1 MLRSK
6 TWIHKLLLS
15 SSFTCT
21 LLGSTLAH
29 ATAWE
34 VCGTLGTLNPV
45 TCTLP
50 DRPLTAFEY
59 GIAYN
64 TFEPV
69 PVVCTTWNT
78 GVRIANKEPYFVES
92 DDPSLGMRYG
102 GFVFY
107 QNTYAT
113 DDDECAGIGGYR
125 HWYWRLTTDN
135 VVERTFGSNGCDNVT
150 PVYCRLH

>member
-1 MLRSK
+1 MFRSK
-6 TWIHKLLLS
+6 TLLHKLMLS
-15 SSFTCT
+15 SSFAFT

-29 ATAWE
+29 AAPWQ
-34 VCGTLGTLNPV
+34 VCGTLGNINPV

-64 TFEPV
+64 TSEPV

-107 QNTYAT
+107 QNTYAP
-113 DDDECAGIGGYR
+113 DDNECAGTGSYR

-135 VVERTFGSNGCDNVT
+135 GVERTFGSNGCDNSS
-150 PVYCRLH
+150 PVYCREQ

>member
-6 TWIHKLLLS
+6 TWMHKLMLS
-15 SSFTCT
+15 SSFAFT
-21 LLGSTLAH
+21 LLGSTLAQ

-34 VCGTLGTLNPV
+34 YCGTLGNIDPV

-50 DRPLTAFEY
+50 DRPLTAYEY
-59 GIAYN
+59 GMAYN

-92 DDPSLGMRYG
+92 DDPSVGMHYG

-107 QNTYAT
+107 QNTYAA
-113 DDDECAGIGGYR
+113 DDDECANTGGYR
-125 HWYWRLTTDN
+125 HQYWRLTTDN
-135 VVERTFGSNGCDNVT
+135 VVVPTFGSNGCDNAS
-150 PVYCRLH
+150 PVYCRVQ